1 MENRGRC
8 QEPGPD
14 PKPVL
19 RQAQDEVRGKAAV
32 HWRKFH
38 PSGSAARPVP
48 TQDEVRGKAAVHWPK
63 FHLSGS
69 AGGPV
74 LTQDEVRG
82 KRAGRRPPFHPSG
95 SAPAGPNSG

>member
-19 RQAQDEVRGKAAV
+19 RQA
-32 HWRKFH
+32 
-38 PSGSAARPVP
+38 
-48 TQDEVRGKAAVHWPK
+48 QDEVRGKAAVHWPK

-95 SAPAGPNSG
+95 SAPAGPNSGAGAGRLRA